1 MKARNAILIALAVVA
16 LAVAGVLWWLYASRN
31 QLIKAAIERFGPE
44 ITGVAVSVGSVDL
57 EPTQG
62 TVSIAGLRLGNPKG
76 FSAPDALR
84 LSEMRVA
91 LDPATLTKDVVHIK
105 EVALQAPEITY
116 EHGGG
121 TTNLQAIQ
129 KHVDDYVAEHSGG
142 KGDSGSKK
150 KFVIDNLYVRDAKVH
165 FGTTATL
172 PLPDVHLRDIGKKS
186 NGASAGEVV
195 KECWGSIVHGATNLA
210 GRAGA
215 AIKEGVGGA
224 VSGVKKLFK

>member
-1 MKARNAILIALAVVA
+1 VKTRNVILAALAVVV
-16 LAVAGVLWWLYASRN
+16 LAVAGTLWWLYASRN

-44 ITGVAVSVGSVDL
+44 ITGVTVGVASVDL
-57 EPTQG
+57 RPAEG
-62 TVSIAGLRLGNPKG
+62 SVSIGGLRLGNPAG
-76 FSAPDALR
+76 FSAPEALR
-84 LSEMRVA
+84 MSEMRLA
-91 LDPATLTKDVVHIK
+91 LDPATLTRDVVHVR

-116 EHGGG
+116 ERGGG

-129 KHVDDYVAEHSGG
+129 KHIDDYVAAHSAA
-142 KGDSGSKK
+142 KGDSGPKK
-150 KFVIDNLYVRDAKVH
+150 KFVIDDLYVRDAKVH

-186 NGASAGEVV
+186 NGATAGQVV
-195 KECWGSIVHGATNLA
+195 KESWGAIVHGATGLA